1 MSPRALVAIG
11 GRLPGVNITNLIA
24 GAFMAIGFL
33 TVLILL
39 GLVLVAMA
47 KNIPL
52 ARAEGRLGRNLLKQQ
67 RLYTSYREWRKANRS
82 GDHLTFDQ
90 WKEANGK

>member
-1 MSPRALVAIG
+1 VALG
-11 GRLPGVNITNLIA
+11 GRLLGVNISDIVG
-24 GAFMAIGFL
+24 GALMAIGLL

-39 GLVLVAMA
+39 GVVLVAMA
-47 KNIPL
+47 KNLPL
-52 ARAEGRLGRNLLKQQ
+52 AKAEGPLGLNLLRQQ
-67 RLYTSYREWRKANRS
+67 RLYTSYREWLKANRS